1 MHVCA
6 CESLSITETH
16 DVATHDRLSLEDA
29 TQIAA
34 VLGAL
39 STASRIRILALL
51 RVNPCT
57 VGELTTALAMEQP
70 AVSHQLRVLRNL
82 GLVVGARSGRNVVYR
97 LYDSHIAALVDE
109 ALRHLDHLAAGAPD
123 STVRARPS
131 PPRRPSKETP

>member
-1 MHVCA
+1 MHICA
-6 CESLSITETH
+6 CKSLSITKTH
-16 DVATHDRLSLEDA
+16 DVATHDPLSLEGA

-57 VGELTTALAMEQP
+57 VGELRTALEMEQP

-109 ALRHLDHLAAGAPD
+109 ALRHLEHLAAGTPD
-123 STVRARPS
+123 VGAHTRS
-131 PPRRPSKETP
+131 